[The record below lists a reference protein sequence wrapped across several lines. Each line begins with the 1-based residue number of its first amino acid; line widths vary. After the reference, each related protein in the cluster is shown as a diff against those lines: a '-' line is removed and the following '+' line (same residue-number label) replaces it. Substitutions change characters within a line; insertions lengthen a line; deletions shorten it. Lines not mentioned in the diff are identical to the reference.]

1 MKADSSDKY
10 LQYLKHSFDT
20 YSHGQGMN
28 FTSLSDAYK
37 KANVSATPDDIERQ
51 IKLSNTKEHNLL
63 DFNEFLAV
71 MDRGDH
77 EESVLKV
84 FGILDRDN
92 DGVINSE
99 DLQQGLL
106 LFGESATDEE
116 IDIMIKAADVDG
128 DGLLNFEEFL
138 KILTPSKI
146 NGQ

>member
-1 MKADSSDKY
+1 SDKY

-51 IKLSNTKEHNLL
+51 HIISQ
-63 DFNEFLAV
+63 
-71 MDRGDH
+71 GDH